1 MDKIGADV
9 PLTASPSPASP
20 AIPAGSPAV
29 TLPLERL
36 RQLPLELPQRQALLR
51 ELAAGE
57 ANSAAALPLRGELAE
72 VTLRCC
78 EAAYQAGDWAEALAQ
93 HDALLALVQE
103 LAAALPARAAGFW
116 NRYSLLLAFFTA
128 ELHGRLTQ
136 VSTNPPPLQE
146 RVELCWQ
153 ICERLRQ
160 AEPLPLQPPEWL
172 AVLEQQLVQDGALLA
187 IDLIKEAGPAATRPR
202 AVRLLVRLERLL
214 ESAPE
219 WVLMAARQQLEE
231 QAQLV
236 LAAEPAPEPRALAE
250 LAELIELL
258 PVAAER
264 QPALVA
270 ALTRLRLG
278 LELLDPELV
287 PLVIISAVA
296 EPPPAPA
303 AQDLSAPQPA
313 VPAEPALAGLAL
325 LEEGASAGPLQLD
338 LAPLLGAEPEVI
350 EAALDDFVWHLPR
363 GCRALPAA
371 TALPALLEGHWRQ
384 GLRLPA
390 AAFERL
396 AILAA
401 SWQRRLG
408 DRLEPLPPLDWQH
421 SLLLELGATELA
433 VLLPL
438 LAAPASLEPALAQLR
453 REHHNQAFWQ
463 QRQERPWMQCL
474 PPLEALRR
482 WHVEEGYYARAH
494 SPLEELRSWGATAA
508 QALLQAELWTN
519 DAGCFG
525 LWLAVAQ
532 ELVLRHGQPLPPLGA
547 PPAPERLLA
556 ELGGLEVL
564 YVGEQAAA
572 VQTAHRQGLC
582 FRGEPFGLRVLEPP
596 ASRWPARPAGGYGD
610 SLAVL
615 LEVVDGLYRQRPFAV
630 LLADCGAYRL
640 PLLQAAHHRYG
651 VAAVSSGLPMAG
663 WLGAA

>member
-1 MDKIGADV
+1 M
-9 PLTASPSPASP
+9 
-20 AIPAGSPAV
+20 GSAV
-29 TLPLERL
+29 TLPLEML

-51 ELAAGE
+51 ELAAAE
-57 ANSAAALPLRGELAE
+57 ANPAAALPLRGELAE

-78 EAAYQAGDWAEALAQ
+78 EAAYQAGQWTEAFAQ
-93 HDALLALVQE
+93 HDALLALVPE
-103 LAAALPARAAGFW
+103 LAAALPERAAEFW
-116 NRYSLLLAFFTA
+116 SRYSLLLAFFTA
-128 ELHGRLTQ
+128 ELHGT
-136 VSTNPPPLQE
+136 VKVDSEAPPPLPV

-153 ICERLRQ
+153 IAERLRRGEQ
-160 AEPLPLQPPEWL
+160 LPLQPPEWL
-172 AVLEQQLVQDGALLA
+172 AVLEQQLVQDGAIGA
-187 IDLIKEAGPAATRPR
+187 IDLLKEAGPAAPPETRPR
-202 AVRLLVRLERLL
+202 AVRLLARLDQLL
-214 ESAPE
+214 DPAPE
-219 WVLMAARQQLEE
+219 WVLLLARQQLEE
-231 QAQLV
+231 QARLV
-236 LAAEPAPEPRALAE
+236 LAAGPTPEPRALAE
-250 LAELIELL
+250 LAELVALL
-258 PVAAER
+258 PVAEER
-264 QPALVA
+264 QPALAA

-278 LELLDPELV
+278 LELLDPELA
-287 PLVIISAVA
+287 PLAITPAAA
-296 EPPPAPA
+296 EPTPVAAAAAPEQA
-303 AQDLSAPQPA
+303 ITQPA
-313 VPAEPALAGLAL
+313 VVAESALAEMVL
-325 LEEGASAGPLQLD
+325 LEEGASASPLQLD
-338 LAPLLGAEPEVI
+338 LAPLLAAEPEAI

-390 AAFERL
+390 AAFERMAL
-396 AILAA
+396 LAA

-408 DRLEPLPPLDWQH
+408 ERLEPLPLLDWQH

-438 LAAPASLEPALAQLR
+438 LAAPASLEPALAELR

-463 QRQERPWMQCL
+463 QRQELPWMQGP

-494 SPLEELRSWGATAA
+494 SPLEELRSWGEAAA
-508 QALLQAELWTN
+508 QTLLQAELWTDN
-519 DAGCFG
+519 AGCLG

-547 PPAPERLLA
+547 PPAPEQLLA

-564 YVGEQAAA
+564 YVGERAAA
-572 VQTAHRQGLC
+572 VQAAHRQGLC

-615 LEVVDGLYRQRPFAV
+615 LEVIDGLYRQRPFAV

-640 PLLQAAHHRYG
+640 PLLQAAHQRYG
-651 VAAVSSGLPMAG
+651 VAALSSGRPLAL

>member
-1 MDKIGADV
+1 
-9 PLTASPSPASP
+9 
-20 AIPAGSPAV
+20 V

-57 ANSAAALPLRGELAE
+57 TSQEAALPLRGELAE

-78 EAAYQAGDWAEALAQ
+78 EAAYQAGRWDEAFAQ

-103 LAAALPARAAGFW
+103 LAAALPQRADGFW
-116 NRYSLLLAFFTA
+116 SRYSLLLAFLTA
-128 ELHGRLTQ
+128 ELHGLVKMGSAAPQ
-136 VSTNPPPLQE
+136 PLAE

-153 ICERLRQ
+153 ITERLRR
-160 AEPLPLQPPEWL
+160 AEQLPLEPPEWL
-172 AVLEQQLVQDGALLA
+172 PVLDQQLVQDGALLA
-187 IDLIKEAGPAATRPR
+187 IDLLQEAGPAAPLATRPR
-202 AVRLLVRLERLL
+202 AVRLLARLARLL
-214 ESAPE
+214 EPAPE
-219 WVLMAARQQLEE
+219 WVLMSARQQLEE
-231 QAQLV
+231 QARLV

-250 LAELIELL
+250 LSELVELL
-258 PVAAER
+258 PVAEER
-264 QPALVA
+264 RPALTA

-278 LELLDPELV
+278 LELLDPELA
-287 PLVIISAVA
+287 PLAPA
-296 EPPPAPA
+296 TATTPPAA
-303 AQDLSAPQPA
+303 FASAPATAAALPVATAPTTQPA
-313 VPAEPALAGLAL
+313 VAAQPALAGMAM
-325 LEEGASAGPLQLD
+325 LEEGASASPLQLD
-338 LAPLLGAEPEVI
+338 LVPLLAAEPEEI

-408 DRLEPLPPLDWQH
+408 ERLEPLPLLDWQH

-438 LAAPASLEPALAQLR
+438 QAAPTSLEPALAELR
-453 REHHNQAFWQ
+453 REHHNQVFWQ
-463 QRQERPWMQCL
+463 QRQELPWMQCV

-494 SPLEELRSWGATAA
+494 APLDELRGWGEAAA
-508 QALLQAELWTN
+508 QTLLQAELWTDN
-519 DAGCFG
+519 AACLG

-547 PPAPERLLA
+547 PPVPAQLLA

-564 YVGEQAAA
+564 YAGERAAA
-572 VQTAHRQGLC
+572 VQEAHRQGEL
-582 FRGEPFGLRVLEPP
+582 FRGAPFGLRVLEPP
-596 ASRWPARPAGGYGD
+596 ASRWPARPAGGFGD

-640 PLLQAAHHRYG
+640 PLLQAAHQRYG
-651 VAAVSSGLPMAG
+651 VAAQSAG
-663 WLGAA
+663 WLGA